1 MKPVKNFKQ
10 TIDRI
15 TSRKRCSFYVNRCE
29 FFIHYIDQTPGNTEG
44 SVLNIDRID
53 RVGIDNS
60 FDFGMGDEKITP
72 NIVFIEINWK
82 TQMMKWYFRSKTSV
96 RTRYSHMVTF
106 EPKNFETFDSF
117 SSFVFNTFMEKDF
130 WKGYTTPIV

>member
-15 TSRKRCSFYVNRCE
+15 TSRNRCSFYVNHCE

-44 SVLNIDRID
+44 SVLDIDRID

-72 NIVFIEINWK
+72 NVVFIEINWK